1 MSGAFSER
9 SRRQDD
15 VCMRH
20 RHSMHSMRV
29 MADQDTLHSVLHVV
43 MLLCS
48 ILSPVWVRQN
58 IVLFLVMMVILVGQW
73 SHGTVLL
80 RILRPTVD
88 FSRAAYIASLS
99 NRSRPATGS
108 AAWWAKFM
116 SYVHSRW
123 SGGGPSIVSTKQE
136 EVHRRHMIE
145 VMQQQCWC
153 THLLGTC

>member
-20 RHSMHSMRV
+20 WHSMHSMRV
-29 MADQDTLHSVLHVV
+29 MADQDTLHLVLHVF
-43 MLLCS
+43 MLMCS

-58 IVLFLVMMVILVGQW
+58 IVLFLVIWWYWSGSGRSVRYYWGYYDRQW
-73 SHGTVLL
+73 
-80 RILRPTVD
+80 I
-88 FSRAAYIASLS
+88 FSGSLHCLLS
-99 NRSRPATGS
+99 NKSRPATGS

-136 EVHRRHMIE
+136 EVHRKHMIE
-145 VMQQQCWC
+145 VMQQQWLH
-153 THLLGTC
+153 TLAWTC